1 MPWAL
6 PESDD
11 ARLALAKSYPFA
23 TPGSSYLFRDGE
35 ARPLAAGVAEA
46 ALFAGRAPVIG
57 HGSNRSPGQL
67 CRKFGQDAEI
77 PVSRAWLADSDV
89 VYSAHV
95 TQYGSIAANLQ
106 HTPGATAEVYV
117 NWLSEAQLAR
127 MHATELG
134 GENYYYGRLA
144 GIALAL
150 EAGPVAGLSEAFVYL
165 STRGCL
171 PDGAGPFGL
180 AAVETQGRPHEALRQ
195 EDAIALVRDRHRPGW
210 ELDAH
215 ILETITNAQGRKAL
229 IAEMQQNAIPADAP
243 HFEILKRP

>member
-23 TPGSSYLFRDGE
+23 TPGRSYLFRDGE
-35 ARPLAAGVAEA
+35 ARPLAPGVAEA
-46 ALFAGRAPVIG
+46 GLFAGRTPVIG
-57 HGSNRSPGQL
+57 HGSNRAPDQL
-67 CRKFGQDAEI
+67 RRKFGEDAEI
-77 PVSRAWLADSDV
+77 PVSRAWLADYDV

-95 TQYGSIAANLQ
+95 TQYGSIAANLR
-106 HTPGATAEVYV
+106 HTPGVQAEVYV

-127 MHATELG
+127 MHATELA
-134 GENYYYGRLA
+134 GENYDYGRLA

-150 EAGPVAGLSEAFVYL
+150 EAGPRAGLSEAFVYL

-171 PDGAGPFGL
+171 PGGAGPLGL
-180 AAVETQGRPHEALRQ
+180 AAVASLGRPHEALHQ
-195 EDAIALVRDRHRPGW
+195 AGAIALVRDRHRPGRD
-210 ELDAH
+210 LDAH
-215 ILETITNAQGRKAL
+215 ILETITNAQGRTAL
-229 IAEMQQNAIPADAP
+229 IAEMQQNAIPTAAP

>member
-11 ARLALAKSYPFA
+11 ARLAPAKSYPFA
-23 TPGSSYLFRDGE
+23 TPGSSYLFRNGE
-35 ARPLAAGVAEA
+35 ARPLAAGTAQA
-46 ALFAGRAPVIG
+46 ALFAGRAPVLG
-57 HGSNRSPGQL
+57 HGSNRSPDQL
-67 CRKFGQDAEI
+67 RRKFGESAEI
-77 PVSRAWLADSDV
+77 PVSRAWLADYDV
-89 VYSAHV
+89 VYSAHI

-106 HTPGATAEVYV
+106 HTPGAKAEVYV

-171 PDGAGPFGL
+171 PDGAGPLGL
-180 AAVETQGRPHEALRQ
+180 AAVASLGRPHEALHQ
-195 EDAIALVRDRHRPGW
+195 AGAIALVRDRHRPGR

-215 ILETITNAQGRKAL
+215 ILETITNAHGRTAL
-229 IAEMQQNAIPADAP
+229 IAEMRQNAVPTAAP
-243 HFEILKRP
+243 HFEVLKRP